1 MWESFDMIMAVLAV
15 TLAVHVLALAG
26 LLLITVW

>member
-1 MWESFDMIMAVLAV
+1 MWGSFDLTMAILAIS
-15 TLAVHVLALAG
+15 LAVHVLALAG